1 MKKKVWIWI
10 LSIVVGLG
18 IIAAIVFFFIQN
30 RIASVS
36 EEMSE
41 ETFTVQ
47 KAAERELSETILV
60 TGKIVPESEQKVFIE
75 PDKGSIIEYS
85 VAENQKVKAGDPLFK
100 YDASKLQSELNK
112 AVRERDLIQKRAKA
126 EEKQIADMNKR
137 IKNAKANSGSA
148 SASSEQEAEVPIES
162 VDDLTKE
169 KTEIEIQH
177 ETTKAEIVAAQEQI
191 NDLDKQIKEM
201 TVVSKIDGMVVKV
214 DKNAV
219 STENASPE
227 PVVHIISNQPFKVI
241 GTMSE
246 FDAVKIKEKQS
257 VIIRPKVYKD
267 REWKGEIES
276 VSQFPNEEGSG
287 GGEDFSGGGGS
298 GGSVTMY
305 PFKVKITDDTSEL
318 RQGFHVS
325 LEINVAAEGKSLAI
339 PHAALHEEDGADVV
353 YVLKDDKLERREVQK
368 GAMNDE
374 FVEIKEGVKKDEL
387 VVIEPTEGLHDGMEV
402 TSFDEVE

>member
-162 VDDLTKE
+162 VDE
-169 KTEIEIQH
+169 R
-177 ETTKAEIVAAQEQI
+177 
-191 NDLDKQIKEM
+191 
-201 TVVSKIDGMVVKV
+201 
-214 DKNAV
+214 KNG
-219 STENASPE
+219 NR
-227 PVVHIISNQPFKVI
+227 N
-241 GTMSE
+241 
-246 FDAVKIKEKQS
+246 
-257 VIIRPKVYKD
+257 
-267 REWKGEIES
+267 
-276 VSQFPNEEGSG
+276 
-287 GGEDFSGGGGS
+287 
-298 GGSVTMY
+298 
-305 PFKVKITDDTSEL
+305 
-318 RQGFHVS
+318 
-325 LEINVAAEGKSLAI
+325 
-339 PHAALHEEDGADVV
+339 
-353 YVLKDDKLERREVQK
+353 
-368 GAMNDE
+368 
-374 FVEIKEGVKKDEL
+374 
-387 VVIEPTEGLHDGMEV
+387 PT
-402 TSFDEVE
+402 